1 MPVQRFSPQGLA
13 QPVPYHHVAVATGA
27 RHVHVA
33 GQVAQLA
40 ERSLVAGGDV
50 AGHIAQSLRN
60 PASGL
65 AAAGASFDDVV
76 RLTVYVTDWELAKY
90 EQFLAGVEQVA
101 GEIGLALPMPPASL
115 IGVSQLFTPEILV
128 EIEATA
134 VVA

>member
-1 MPVQRFSPQGLA
+1 M
-13 QPVPYHHVAVATGA
+13 
-27 RHVHVA
+27 HVA

-40 ERSLVAGGDV
+40 DGSLVAEGDLAGQV
-50 AGHIAQSLRN
+50 AQALRN
-60 PASGL
+60 TASGL

-76 RLTVYVTDWELAKY
+76 RLTVYVTGWELTKY

-101 GEIGLALPMPPASL
+101 GEVGLALPMPPASL